1 MVQVQL
7 KPLIDQL
14 GRVKDLSVPELE
26 GLQAW
31 LLRMAANQAAN
42 GDHNSNDPSKSMN
55 GYGGTPMPYVGETKV
70 QSLLSIYFK
79 LIFSFTLHYAGLWS
93 SN

>member
-14 GRVKDLSVPELE
+14 GRVKDLPAPEFE

-31 LLRMAANQAAN
+31 LLRKAADQAAN
-42 GDHNSNDPSKSMN
+42 GDNFNDPSKSMH
-55 GYGGTPMPYVGETKV
+55 GLGTPMPYVGETKV
-70 QSLLSIYFK
+70 ICSKSLLSVYF
-79 LIFSFTLHYAGLWS
+79 LSFF
-93 SN
+93 

>member
-14 GRVKDLSVPELE
+14 GRVKDLPVPELE

-31 LLRMAANQAAN
+31 LLRMAAQQGPN
-42 GDHNSNDPSKSMN
+42 GDHPNDPNKSMH
-55 GYGGTPMPYVGETKV
+55 GGFGGTPMPYVGETKV
-70 QSLLSIYFK
+70 TCSMPSLDYLLS
-79 LIFSFTLHYAGLWS
+79 LIFSFTHALQGA
-93 SN
+93 

>member
-31 LLRMAANQAAN
+31 LLRIAANQSAN
-42 GDHNSNDPSKSMN
+42 GDHNSNDPSKSMS
-55 GYGGTPMPYVGETKV
+55 GFGGTPMPYVGETKV
-70 QSLLSIYFK
+70 TCSKPSFITFK
-79 LIFSFTLHYAGLWS
+79 LFFPSLCVIRALRV
-93 SN
+93 